1 MNGRYLLVGLG
12 NPGRQ
17 FKRKRHNVGFM
28 LLDRLAEEHGLSF
41 GSVRRQSLT
50 ASGRIAGEPVT
61 LAKPQTFMNLSGH
74 AVSQLLRYYRIP
86 LDRLLVMFDDLDLP
100 LGALRFR
107 ESGGTGGHKGM
118 GSIVE
123 QLGSKAFARL
133 RVGIDRPPGRMDPAD
148 YVLQPFSAQEETLL
162 SVVLA
167 EAAAG
172 ILTYLTEG
180 ITVAISR
187 HNRVHDSDE

>member
-1 MNGRYLLVGLG
+1 MDGRYVLVGLG
-12 NPGRQ
+12 NPGRE
-17 FKRKRHNVGFM
+17 FKRQRHNVGFM
-28 LLDRLAEEHGLSF
+28 LLDHLAEEHGLAF
-41 GSVRRQSLT
+41 GGVRRRALT
-50 ASGRIAGEPVT
+50 ANGRIAGEPVM

-74 AVSQLLRYYRIP
+74 AVSQLLRYYRVP
-86 LDRLLVMFDDLDLP
+86 LDRLLVIFDDLDLP

-133 RVGIDRPPGRMDPAD
+133 RVGIGRPPGRMDPAD
-148 YVLQPFSAQEETLL
+148 YVLQPFGAQEQSLL

-172 ILTYLTEG
+172 ILTFLTDG
-180 ITVAISR
+180 ITAAISH
-187 HNRVHDSDE
+187 HNRVLGGDE